1 MNSVFNGL
9 SKCISM
15 LTFTR
20 SLSLALVFGLGMTS
34 GSSFAADG
42 TTAEGTSAASK
53 SELTGDWPQWAG
65 DSARNNV
72 AVGKGVPTEWDTG
85 KIDRKTGVWDR
96 SSASKNVLWVAR
108 VGSQT
113 YGNPV
118 VAEGRLFVGTNNGAG
133 YLSRYPA
140 TDDLGVMLAFDTKD
154 GSFLWQHSSEKL
166 PTGRVH
172 DWPLQGICCAP
183 LVEGDKM
190 WFVTSRGEVICAD
203 PAGYRDGEDDGPAKA
218 GFARLFK
225 ESPTAVSGLS
235 DGQFPVAIAGVLSNK
250 GFKLDQRV
258 RVDVIDET
266 SWKLTLRGEKI
277 SYILVT
283 QKGDK
288 VELAVLKDREDAG
301 PGEALATVSN
311 NLIASLAQGE
321 LSDTLVDLLKF
332 RGFPIENVAKVTPGS
347 AKNEWLVDVTSK
359 GKPRQLKI
367 RQEGPAVIAFKQ
379 VTTDDVDEA
388 DEIWKLDMMG
398 QLGVSQHNMCSCSVT
413 ALGDLLFVHTSNG
426 VDESHINV
434 PNINAPS
441 FITLDKNTG
450 KVLWTDK
457 SPGENILHGQ
467 WSSPTIAVIGGE
479 PQVLFAGGDGW
490 LYSFKANAGKNG
502 QPEFLW
508 KFDANPKT
516 SEYILQ
522 GRSTRNHL
530 IATPVVYKEKVF
542 VAVGEDPEHGV
553 GNGHLWC
560 IDPTK
565 RGDISAELAV
575 SVSDRTKVLPH
586 RRLIAVI
593 EKEGE
598 IAIDNPN
605 SGAVW
610 HYEAYDLN
618 GDGKI
623 AYEEA
628 MHRTMGSVA
637 IKDDLLFIVDLSGI
651 VHCLDA
657 NTGLPYWTYD
667 MKSQAWSTPLITE
680 NKVYIGDEDGNL
692 YVFNFSKEAH
702 DPIAKIDMKNSVYST
717 AILSHNVLYIA
728 NKTHVYAI
736 QGGGE

>member
-1 MNSVFNGL
+1 MGFFYRNRIAS
-9 SKCISM
+9 
-15 LTFTR
+15 
-20 SLSLALVFGLGMTS
+20 GLGPACLMSLLSTALLTN
-34 GSSFAADG
+34 GAAFAADG
-42 TTAEGTSAASK
+42 TTAEASTTGVQEK
-53 SELTGDWPQWAG
+53 LTGDWPQWAG

-72 AVGKGVPTEWDTG
+72 AVGENVPTEWKTG
-85 KIDRKTGVWDR
+85 KIDRRSGAWDKA
-96 SSASKNVLWVAR
+96 SASKNVLWVAR

-118 VAEGRLFVGTNNGAG
+118 VAGGRLFVGTNNGAG

-140 TDDLGVMLAFDTKD
+140 TEDLGVMLAFDAKN
-154 GSFLWQHSSEKL
+154 GSFLWQHSCEKL

-190 WFVTSRGEVICAD
+190 WFVTSRGEVVCAD
-203 PAGYRDGEDDGPAKA
+203 PAGYHDGEDDGPLKA
-218 GFARLFK
+218 GWARLFK
-225 ESPTAVSGLS
+225 EPLTAVSGLS
-235 DGQFPVAIAGVLSNK
+235 DGQFPVAIAGVLSDK

-258 RVDVIDET
+258 RVDGVDDT
-266 SWKLTLRGEKI
+266 TWKLTIRGEKI
-277 SYILVT
+277 NYVLVK
-283 QKGDK
+283 QKDK
-288 VELAVLKDREDAG
+288 SVELSLLKDREDLG
-301 PGEALATVSN
+301 PGEPLATVSN
-311 NLIASLAQGE
+311 DLVGSLSQGS
-321 LSDTLVDLLKF
+321 LCDTFMALLKF
-332 RGFPIENVAKVTPGS
+332 RGVPVDSVEEVSAGS
-347 AKNEWLVDVTSK
+347 AKNEWLASVTSQ
-359 GKPRQLKI
+359 GKPRKLRL
-367 RQEGPAVIAFKQ
+367 RQEGPAILAFKQ
-379 VTTDDVDEA
+379 VTTDDVDES

-398 QLGVSQHNMCSCSVT
+398 ELGVSQHNMCSCSVT
-413 ALGDLLFVHTSNG
+413 ALGDLLFVNTSNG
-426 VDESHINV
+426 VDESHVNI

-441 FITLDKNTG
+441 FMTLDKNTG
-450 KVLWTDK
+450 KVLWTDS

-467 WSSPTIAVIGGE
+467 WSSPTIAYIQGE

-490 LYSFKANAGKNG
+490 LYSFRANAGRDGK
-502 QPEFLW
+502 PEFLW

-530 IATPVVYKEKVF
+530 IATPVVYKEKIF
-542 VAVGEDPEHGV
+542 IAVGEDPEHGV

-565 RGDISAELAV
+565 RGDISPELAV
-575 SVSDRTKVLPH
+575 SVKDRTKILPH
-586 RRLIAVI
+586 RRLQAVI

-610 HYEAYDLN
+610 HYESHDIN
-618 GDGKI
+618 QDGKI

-651 VHCLDA
+651 VHCLDS
-657 NTGLPYWTYD
+657 NTGVPYWTHD
-667 MKSQAWSTPLITE
+667 LKSQAWSTPLITD

-692 YVFNFSKEAH
+692 CVFNFTKEPHA
-702 DPIAKIDMKNSVYST
+702 PIAKIDMQNSVYST
-717 AILSHNVLYIA
+717 AVLAHNTLFIA

-736 QGGGE
+736 QGGK